1 MNYYACSFSNPENEI
16 LKDMFMELLGT
27 IGFDSFMDTDEG
39 FEAYC
44 QEPAL
49 DEEELNGIMQM
60 EQFANVKLLK
70 KELIPDQDWN
80 ATWEASYEPVI
91 INEFCRIRAP
101 FHKVE
106 GSYKYDLIIEPKMSF
121 GTAHHETTSQIIELM
136 LQSDFTGLNLLDMGS
151 GTGVLAILA
160 KKLGS
165 ATTVAI
171 DNDEWAYRNA
181 LDNIRLN
188 DENDI
193 VVELGDAGSLN
204 DRQFDVILANI
215 NRNILLRDMK
225 EYVKCLVDGGK
236 IFFSGFYEEDLV
248 LITKEAERLGL
259 TYSNHVT
266 KNNWTAAVFV
276 KLFEF
281 RQYMLQ

>member
-1 MNYYACSFSNPENEI
+1 MNYYACSFSNPDNEI
-16 LKDMFMELLGT
+16 LKDMFMELLGE

-39 FEAYC
+39 FDAFC
-44 QEPAL
+44 QEPL
-49 DEEELNGIMQM
+49 LNDEELNDIMQM
-60 EQFANVKLLK
+60 EQFANVKLIK

-136 LQSDFTGLNLLDMGS
+136 LQSDFTGQNLLDMGS

-165 ATTVAI
+165 AMTVAI

-193 VVELGDAGSLN
+193 IVELGDASSLN

-248 LITKEAERLGL
+248 LIAKEAERLGL

-276 KLFEF
+276 K
-281 RQYMLQ
+281 

>member
-1 MNYYACSFSNPENEI
+1 MNYYAYSFTNPDNEN
-16 LKDMFMELLGT
+16 LKDMFMELLGE
-27 IGFDSFMDTDEG
+27 IGFDSFMDTDDG
-39 FEAYC
+39 FDAYC
-44 QEPAL
+44 QEPL
-49 DEEELNGIMQM
+49 LNEEELNDIMQM

-136 LQSDFTGLNLLDMGS
+136 LQSDFSGLNLLDMGS

-188 DENDI
+188 DENEI
-193 VVELGDAGSLN
+193 IVELGDASSLN
-204 DRQFDVILANI
+204 NRQFDVILANI

-248 LITKEAERLGL
+248 LIKKEAERLGL

-276 KLFEF
+276 K
-281 RQYMLQ
+281 

>member
-16 LKDMFMELLGT
+16 LKDMFMELLGE

-39 FEAYC
+39 FDAYC
-44 QEPAL
+44 QEPL
-49 DEEELNGIMQM
+49 LNDEELNDIMQM

-91 INEFCRIRAP
+91 INELCRIRAP

-136 LQSDFTGLNLLDMGS
+136 LQSDFTGQNLLDMGS

-188 DENDI
+188 DENEI
-193 VVELGDAGSLN
+193 IVELGDASSLN

-259 TYSNHVT
+259 TYSNHMT

-276 KLFEF
+276 K
-281 RQYMLQ
+281 

>member
-1 MNYYACSFSNPENEI
+1 MNYYACSFTNPENEN
-16 LKDMFMELLGT
+16 LKDMFMELLGS

-49 DEEELNGIMQM
+49 NEEELNDIMQM

-136 LQSDFTGLNLLDMGS
+136 LQSDFSGLNLLDMGS

-193 VVELGDAGSLN
+193 IVELGDANSLN

-225 EYVKCLVDGGK
+225 EYVKCLVNGGK

-276 KLFEF
+276 K
-281 RQYMLQ
+281 

>member
-1 MNYYACSFSNPENEI
+1 MNYYACSFTNPENEN
-16 LKDMFMELLGT
+16 LKDMFMELLGE

-49 DEEELNGIMQM
+49 DDDELNDIMQM

-193 VVELGDAGSLN
+193 IVELGDANSLN
-204 DRQFDVILANI
+204 DRQFDIILANI

-248 LITKEAERLGL
+248 LIAKEAERLGL
-259 TYSNHVT
+259 RYSNHVT

-276 KLFEF
+276 K
-281 RQYMLQ
+281 

>member
-1 MNYYACSFSNPENEI
+1 MNYYACSFTNPENEN
-16 LKDMFMELLGT
+16 LKDMFMELLGE

-49 DEEELNGIMQM
+49 NETELDEILNM
-60 EQFANVKLLK
+60 EQFANIKFLK

-91 INEFCRIRAP
+91 INESCRIRAP
-101 FHKVE
+101 FHQVE
-106 GSYKYDLIIEPKMSF
+106 GSYKYDLVIEPKMSF

-136 LQSDFTGLNLLDMGS
+136 LQSDFSGLNLLDMGS

-193 VVELGDAGSLN
+193 VVELGDANSLN

-236 IFFSGFYEEDLV
+236 IFFSGFYEEDLK
-248 LITKEAERLGL
+248 LIAKEAERLGL
-259 TYSNHVT
+259 KYVNHLT
-266 KNNWTAAVFV
+266 KNNWTAAIFV
-276 KLFEF
+276 K
-281 RQYMLQ
+281 

>member
-1 MNYYACSFSNPENEI
+1 MNYYACSFTNPENEN
-16 LKDMFMELLGT
+16 LKDMFMELLGE

-49 DEEELNGIMQM
+49 DDNELNDIMQM

-193 VVELGDAGSLN
+193 VVELGDANSLN
-204 DRQFDVILANI
+204 DRQFDIILANI

-248 LITKEAERLGL
+248 LIAKEAERLGL

-276 KLFEF
+276 K
-281 RQYMLQ
+281 

>member
-1 MNYYACSFSNPENEI
+1 MNYYACSFSNPDNEV

-27 IGFDSFMDTDEG
+27 IGFDSFMDTEDG

-44 QEPAL
+44 QESAL
-49 DEEELNGIMQM
+49 DETELDEILRM
-60 EQFANVKLLK
+60 EQFANVSLLK
-70 KELIPDQDWN
+70 KELIPYQDWN

-91 INEFCRIRAP
+91 INELCRIRAP

-106 GSYKYDLIIEPKMSF
+106 GTYKYDLIIEPKMSF

-136 LQSDFTGLNLLDMGS
+136 LHSDFTGLNLLDMGS

-193 VVELGDAGSLN
+193 VVELGDANALN
-204 DRQFDVILANI
+204 DRQFDIILANI

-259 TYSNHVT
+259 KYSNHVT

-276 KLFEF
+276 K
-281 RQYMLQ
+281 

>member
-1 MNYYACSFSNPENEI
+1 MNYYACSFSNPENET
-16 LKDMFMELLGT
+16 LKDMLMEVLGAA
-27 IGFDSFMDTDEG
+27 GFDSFMDTDEG

-44 QEPAL
+44 QEKSL
-49 DEEELNGIMQM
+49 DETELDEILQM
-60 EQFANVKLLK
+60 EQFSNVKLLK

-91 INEFCRIRAP
+91 INELCRIKAP
-101 FHKVE
+101 FHQVE

-136 LQSDFTGLNLLDMGS
+136 LQSDFKGLNVLDMGS

-165 ATTVAI
+165 SMTVAI

-181 LDNIRLN
+181 LDNVKLN
-188 DENDI
+188 DETEI
-193 VVELGDAGSLN
+193 VVELGDANSLN
-204 DRQFDVILANI
+204 NRQFDIILANI

-236 IFFSGFYEEDLV
+236 IFFSGFYEEDLK
-248 LITKEAERLGL
+248 LIAKEAESLGL
-259 TYSNHVT
+259 KYISHVT
-266 KNNWTAAVFV
+266 KNNWTAAVFM
-276 KLFEF
+276 K
-281 RQYMLQ
+281 

>member
-1 MNYYACSFSNPENEI
+1 MNYYACSFSNPENET

-27 IGFDSFMDTDEG
+27 IGFDSFMDTDDG
-39 FEAYC
+39 LEAYC
-44 QEPAL
+44 KEQDYKETEL
-49 DEEELNGIMQM
+49 DEILQM
-60 EQFANVKLLK
+60 EQFANVSLLK

-80 ATWEASYEPVI
+80 ATWEASYEPVV
-91 INEFCRIRAP
+91 INKLCRIRAP
-101 FHKVE
+101 FHQVE

-136 LQSDFTGLNLLDMGS
+136 LQSDFTGLDVLDMGS

-188 DENDI
+188 NENEI
-193 VVELGDAGSLN
+193 VVELGDADSLN
-204 DRQFDVILANI
+204 NRQFDLILANI

-225 EYVKCLVDGGK
+225 EYVKCLLDGGK
-236 IFFSGFYEEDLV
+236 IFFSGFYEEDLK
-248 LITKEAERLGL
+248 LIAKEAESLGL
-259 TYSNHVT
+259 KYISHVT
-266 KNNWTAAVFV
+266 KNNWTAAVFM
-276 KLFEF
+276 K
-281 RQYMLQ
+281 

>member
-1 MNYYACSFSNPENEI
+1 MNYYACSFSNPDNEV

-27 IGFDSFMDTDEG
+27 IGFDSFMDTEDG

-44 QEPAL
+44 QESAL
-49 DEEELNGIMQM
+49 DETELDEILRM
-60 EQFANVKLLK
+60 EQFANVSLLK

-80 ATWEASYEPVI
+80 ATWEASYDPVI
-91 INEFCRIRAP
+91 INELCRIRAP

-106 GSYKYDLIIEPKMSF
+106 GTYKYDLVIEPKMSF

-136 LQSDFTGLNLLDMGS
+136 LQSEFSGLNVLDMGS

-165 ATTVAI
+165 AITVAI

-188 DENDI
+188 DENEI
-193 VVELGDAGSLN
+193 VVELGDATSLN

-225 EYVKCLVDGGK
+225 EYVKSLVENGR

-248 LITKEAERLGL
+248 LITKEAEHLGL
-259 TYSNHVT
+259 KYVNHVT

-276 KLFEF
+276 K
-281 RQYMLQ
+281 

>member
-1 MNYYACSFSNPENEI
+1 MNYYACSFSNPENET
-16 LKDMFMELLGT
+16 LKDMLMELLGA

-44 QEPAL
+44 QESSL
-49 DEEELNGIMQM
+49 DEKELNEILQM
-60 EQFANVKLLK
+60 EQFANIKFLK

-101 FHKVE
+101 FHQVE

-136 LQSDFTGLNLLDMGS
+136 LQSDFKGLNVLDMGS

-165 ATTVAI
+165 AMTVAI

-181 LDNIRLN
+181 LDNILLN

-193 VVELGDAGSLN
+193 VVELGDANSLN
-204 DRQFDVILANI
+204 DRQFNIILANI
-215 NRNILLRDMK
+215 NRNILLRDMS
-225 EYVKCLVDGGK
+225 EYVKCLADEGK
-236 IFFSGFYEEDLV
+236 IFFSGFYEEDLK
-248 LITKEAERLGL
+248 LIAKEAERLGL
-259 TYSNHVT
+259 KYVNHVT
-266 KNNWTAAVFV
+266 KNNWTAAVFI
-276 KLFEF
+276 K
-281 RQYMLQ
+281 

>member
-1 MNYYACSFSNPENEI
+1 MNYYACSFSNPDNEV

-27 IGFDSFMDTDEG
+27 IGFDSFMDTEDG

-44 QEPAL
+44 QEPTL
-49 DEEELNGIMQM
+49 DETELDEILRM
-60 EQFANVKLLK
+60 EQFANVSLLK

-80 ATWEASYEPVI
+80 ATWEASYDPVI
-91 INEFCRIRAP
+91 INELCRIRAP

-106 GSYKYDLIIEPKMSF
+106 GTYKYDLIIEPKMSF

-136 LQSDFTGLNLLDMGS
+136 LQSEFSGLNVLDMGS

-165 ATTVAI
+165 AMTVAI

-188 DENDI
+188 DENEI
-193 VVELGDAGSLN
+193 VVELGDATSLN

-225 EYVKCLVDGGK
+225 EYVKSLVENGR

-248 LITKEAERLGL
+248 LITKEAEHLGL
-259 TYSNHVT
+259 KYVNHVT
-266 KNNWTAAVFV
+266 KIIG
-276 KLFEF
+276 
-281 RQYMLQ
+281 LQQSL

>member
-1 MNYYACSFSNPENEI
+1 MNYYACSFTNPENEN
-16 LKDMFMELLGT
+16 LKNMFMELLGE

-49 DEEELNGIMQM
+49 DENELNDIMQM

-136 LQSDFTGLNLLDMGS
+136 LQSDFSGLNLLDMGS

-188 DENDI
+188 NENDI
-193 VVELGDAGSLN
+193 IVELGDANSLN
-204 DRQFDVILANI
+204 DRQFDIILANI

-225 EYVKCLVDGGK
+225 EYVKSLVDGGK

-259 TYSNHVT
+259 KYVNHVT

-276 KLFEF
+276 K
-281 RQYMLQ
+281 

>member
-1 MNYYACSFSNPENEI
+1 MNYYACSFTNPENEN
-16 LKDMFMELLGT
+16 LKDMFMELLGE

-39 FEAYC
+39 FEAFC

-49 DEEELNGIMQM
+49 DDNELNDIMQM

-193 VVELGDAGSLN
+193 IVELGDANSLN
-204 DRQFDVILANI
+204 DRQFDIILANI

-248 LITKEAERLGL
+248 LIAKEAERLGL
-259 TYSNHVT
+259 RYSNHVT

-276 KLFEF
+276 K
-281 RQYMLQ
+281 

>member
-1 MNYYACSFSNPENEI
+1 MNYYACSFTNPENEN
-16 LKDMFMELLGT
+16 LKDMFMELLGS

-49 DEEELNGIMQM
+49 DENELNDIMQM
-60 EQFANVKLLK
+60 EQFVNVKLLK

-136 LQSDFTGLNLLDMGS
+136 LQSDFSGLNLLDMGS

-193 VVELGDAGSLN
+193 IVELGDANSLN
-204 DRQFDVILANI
+204 DRQFDIILANI

-248 LITKEAERLGL
+248 LIAKEAERLGL
-259 TYSNHVT
+259 KYSNHVT

-276 KLFEF
+276 K
-281 RQYMLQ
+281 

>member
-1 MNYYACSFSNPENEI
+1 MNYYACLFSNPENEN
-16 LKDMFMELLGT
+16 LKDMLMELLGT
-27 IGFDSFMDTDEG
+27 IGFDSFMDTEEG

-44 QEPAL
+44 KEPDL
-49 DEEELNGIMQM
+49 NETELNEILQM
-60 EQFANVKLLK
+60 EQFTSVGLLK

-91 INEFCRIRAP
+91 INDLCRIRAP
-101 FHKVE
+101 FHQVE
-106 GSYKYDLIIEPKMSF
+106 DSYKYDLVIEPKMSF

-136 LQSDFTGLNLLDMGS
+136 LQSDFSGLDVLDMGS

-188 DENDI
+188 DENEI
-193 VVELGDAGSLN
+193 VVELGDANSLN
-204 DRQFDVILANI
+204 NRQFDLILANI
-215 NRNILLRDMK
+215 NRNILLRDMR
-225 EYVKCLVDGGK
+225 EYVKCLVEGGK
-236 IFFSGFYEEDLV
+236 IFFSGFYEEDLK
-248 LITKEAERLGL
+248 LIAKEAESLGL
-259 TYSNHVT
+259 KYISHVT
-266 KNNWTAAVFV
+266 KNNWTAAVFM
-276 KLFEF
+276 K
-281 RQYMLQ
+281 

>member
-1 MNYYACSFSNPENEI
+1 MNYYACSFTNPENEN
-16 LKDMFMELLGT
+16 LKDMFMELLGS

-49 DEEELNGIMQM
+49 DENELNDIMQM
-60 EQFANVKLLK
+60 EQFVNVKLLK

-136 LQSDFTGLNLLDMGS
+136 LQSDFSGLNLLDMGS

-193 VVELGDAGSLN
+193 IVELGDANSLN
-204 DRQFDVILANI
+204 DRQFDIILANI

-248 LITKEAERLGL
+248 LISKEAERLGL
-259 TYSNHVT
+259 KYSNHVT

-276 KLFEF
+276 K
-281 RQYMLQ
+281 

>member
-1 MNYYACSFSNPENEI
+1 MNYYACSFSNPDNEV

-27 IGFDSFMDTDEG
+27 IGFDSFMDTEDG

-44 QEPAL
+44 QESAL
-49 DEEELNGIMQM
+49 DETELDEILRM
-60 EQFANVKLLK
+60 EQFANVSLLK

-80 ATWEASYEPVI
+80 ATWEASYDPVI
-91 INEFCRIRAP
+91 INELCRIRAP

-106 GSYKYDLIIEPKMSF
+106 GTYKYDLVIEPKMSF

-136 LQSDFTGLNLLDMGS
+136 LQSEFSGLNVLDMGS

-165 ATTVAI
+165 AITVAI

-188 DENDI
+188 DENEI
-193 VVELGDAGSLN
+193 VVELGDATSLN

-225 EYVKCLVDGGK
+225 EYVKSLVENGR

-248 LITKEAERLGL
+248 LIQNEAERLGL
-259 TYSNHVT
+259 KYVNHVT

-276 KLFEF
+276 K
-281 RQYMLQ
+281 

>member
-1 MNYYACSFSNPENEI
+1 MNYYACSFTNPENEN
-16 LKDMFMELLGT
+16 LKDMFMELLGS

-44 QEPAL
+44 QEPVL
-49 DEEELNGIMQM
+49 NEEELNDIMQM

-70 KELIPDQDWN
+70 TELIPDQDWN

-193 VVELGDAGSLN
+193 VVELGDANSLN

-225 EYVKCLVDGGK
+225 EYVKCLVNDGK

-276 KLFEF
+276 K
-281 RQYMLQ
+281 

>member
-1 MNYYACSFSNPENEI
+1 MNYYACSFTNPENEN
-16 LKDMFMELLGT
+16 LKDMFMELLGS

-49 DEEELNGIMQM
+49 NEEELNDIMQM

-193 VVELGDAGSLN
+193 VVELGDANSLN

-225 EYVKCLVDGGK
+225 EYVKCLVNGGK

-276 KLFEF
+276 K
-281 RQYMLQ
+281 

>member
-193 VVELGDAGSLN
+193 VVELGDANSLN

-276 KLFEF
+276 K
-281 RQYMLQ
+281 

>member
-16 LKDMFMELLGT
+16 LKDMFMELLGE
-27 IGFDSFMDTDEG
+27 IGFDSFMDTDDG
-39 FEAYC
+39 FDAYC
-44 QEPAL
+44 QEPL
-49 DEEELNGIMQM
+49 LNDEELNDIMQM

-91 INEFCRIRAP
+91 INELCRIRAP

-136 LQSDFTGLNLLDMGS
+136 LQSDFTGQNLLDMGS

-188 DENDI
+188 DENEI
-193 VVELGDAGSLN
+193 IVELGDASSLN

-276 KLFEF
+276 K
-281 RQYMLQ
+281 

>member
-1 MNYYACSFSNPENEI
+1 MNYYACSFSNPDNEN
-16 LKDMFMELLGT
+16 LKDMFVELLGT

-44 QEPAL
+44 KEPSL
-49 DEEELNGIMQM
+49 DEDALADIMQM
-60 EQFANVKLLK
+60 EQFAKVKLLK

-101 FHKVE
+101 FHQVE
-106 GSYKYDLIIEPKMSF
+106 GSYKYDIIIEPKMSF

-136 LQSDFTGLNLLDMGS
+136 LQSDFTGMNLLDMGS

-181 LDNIRLN
+181 LDNVRLN

-193 VVELGDAGSLN
+193 VVEFGDANNLN
-204 DRQFDVILANI
+204 GRQFDVILANI

-248 LITKEAERLGL
+248 LISKEAERLGL
-259 TYSNHVT
+259 KYSNHVT

-276 KLFEF
+276 K
-281 RQYMLQ
+281 

>member
-1 MNYYACSFSNPENEI
+1 MNYYACSFTKLYDEN
-16 LKDMFMELLGT
+16 LRDMFVELLGT
-27 IGFDSFMDTDEG
+27 IGFDSFMDADDTVV
-39 FEAYC
+39 AYC

-49 DEEELNGIMQM
+49 NEAELLEIMQM
-60 EQFANVKLLK
+60 EQFENVKLLK

-91 INEFCRIRAP
+91 INEYCRIRAP

-106 GSYKYDLIIEPKMSF
+106 DSYKYDLVIEPKMSF

-136 LQSDFTGLNLLDMGS
+136 LQSDFSGLDILDMGS

-188 DENDI
+188 NENDI
-193 VVELGDAGSLN
+193 VVELGDANSLK
-204 DRQFDVILANI
+204 DRRFDVILANI

-236 IFFSGFYEEDLV
+236 IFFSGFYEEDLK
-248 LITKEAERLGL
+248 LIAKEAECLGL
-259 TYSNHVT
+259 KYYSHVT

-276 KLFEF
+276 K
-281 RQYMLQ
+281 

>member
-1 MNYYACSFSNPENEI
+1 MNYYACSFTNPDNEN
-16 LKDMFMELLGT
+16 LKDMFMELLGE
-27 IGFDSFMDTDEG
+27 IGFDSFMDTDDG
-39 FEAYC
+39 FDAYC
-44 QEPAL
+44 QEPL
-49 DEEELNGIMQM
+49 LNEEELNDILQM

-136 LQSDFTGLNLLDMGS
+136 LQSDFSGLNLLDMGS

-188 DENDI
+188 DENEI
-193 VVELGDAGSLN
+193 IVELGDATSLN

-248 LITKEAERLGL
+248 LIKKEAERLGL

-276 KLFEF
+276 K
-281 RQYMLQ
+281 

>member
-1 MNYYACSFSNPENEI
+1 MNYYACSFTNPENEN
-16 LKDMFMELLGT
+16 LKDMFMELLGE

-49 DEEELNGIMQM
+49 DDNELNDIMQM

-193 VVELGDAGSLN
+193 IVELGDANSLN
-204 DRQFDVILANI
+204 DRQFDIILANI

-236 IFFSGFYEEDLV
+236 IFFSGFYEEDLA
-248 LITKEAERLGL
+248 LIAKEAERLGL
-259 TYSNHVT
+259 KYSNHVT

-276 KLFEF
+276 K
-281 RQYMLQ
+281 

>member
-1 MNYYACSFSNPENEI
+1 MNYYACSFTNPENEN
-16 LKDMFMELLGT
+16 LKDMFMELLGS

-44 QEPAL
+44 QELAL
-49 DEEELNGIMQM
+49 NEEELNDIMQM

-136 LQSDFTGLNLLDMGS
+136 LQSDFSGLNLLDMGS

-193 VVELGDAGSLN
+193 VVELGDANSLN

-225 EYVKCLVDGGK
+225 EYVKCLVNDGK

-276 KLFEF
+276 K
-281 RQYMLQ
+281 

>member
-1 MNYYACSFSNPENEI
+1 MNYYASSFSNPDNEI
-16 LKDMFMELLGT
+16 LKDMFMELLGE

-39 FEAYC
+39 FDAFC
-44 QEPAL
+44 QEPL
-49 DEEELNGIMQM
+49 LNDEELNDIMQM
-60 EQFANVKLLK
+60 EQFANVKLIK

-136 LQSDFTGLNLLDMGS
+136 LQSDFTGQNLLDMGS

-165 ATTVAI
+165 AMTVAI

-188 DENDI
+188 DENEI
-193 VVELGDAGSLN
+193 IVELGDASSLN

-276 KLFEF
+276 K
-281 RQYMLQ
+281 

>member
-1 MNYYACSFSNPENEI
+1 MNYYACSFTNPENEN
-16 LKDMFMELLGT
+16 LKDMFMELLGE

-49 DEEELNGIMQM
+49 DDDELNDIMQM

-165 ATTVAI
+165 AITVAI

-193 VVELGDAGSLN
+193 IVELGDANSLN
-204 DRQFDVILANI
+204 DRQFDIILANI

-225 EYVKCLVDGGK
+225 EYVKCLVDDGK

-248 LITKEAERLGL
+248 LIAKEAERLGL
-259 TYSNHVT
+259 KYSNHVT

-276 KLFEF
+276 K
-281 RQYMLQ
+281 

>member
-1 MNYYACSFSNPENEI
+1 MNYYACSFSNPENET
-16 LKDMFMELLGT
+16 LKDMLMELLGAA
-27 IGFDSFMDTDEG
+27 GFDSFMDTDEG

-44 QEPAL
+44 QEKSLDVTEL
-49 DEEELNGIMQM
+49 DEILQM
-60 EQFANVKLLK
+60 EQFSNVKLLK

-91 INEFCRIRAP
+91 INELCRIKAP
-101 FHKVE
+101 FHQVE

-136 LQSDFTGLNLLDMGS
+136 LQSDFKGLNVLDMGS

-165 ATTVAI
+165 SMTVAI

-181 LDNIRLN
+181 LDNVKLN
-188 DENDI
+188 DETEI
-193 VVELGDAGSLN
+193 VVKLGDANSLN
-204 DRQFDVILANI
+204 NRQFDIILANI

-236 IFFSGFYEEDLV
+236 IFFSGFYEEDLK
-248 LITKEAERLGL
+248 LIAKEAECLGL
-259 TYSNHVT
+259 KYVNHVT
-266 KNNWTAAVFV
+266 KNNWTAAVFI
-276 KLFEF
+276 K
-281 RQYMLQ
+281 

>member
-1 MNYYACSFSNPENEI
+1 MNYYACSFSKPDNEN
-16 LKDMFMELLGT
+16 LKDMFMELLGE

-39 FEAYC
+39 FDAYC
-44 QEPAL
+44 QEPL
-49 DEEELNGIMQM
+49 LNEEELNDIMQM
-60 EQFANVKLLK
+60 EQFANVKFLK

-136 LQSDFTGLNLLDMGS
+136 LQSDFTGQNLLDMGS

-165 ATTVAI
+165 AMTVAI

-188 DENDI
+188 DENEI
-193 VVELGDAGSLN
+193 IVELGDASSLN

-248 LITKEAERLGL
+248 LIAKEAERLGL

-276 KLFEF
+276 K
-281 RQYMLQ
+281 

>member
-1 MNYYACSFSNPENEI
+1 MNYYACSFSNPDNEV

-27 IGFDSFMDTDEG
+27 IGFDSFMDTEDG

-44 QEPAL
+44 QESAL
-49 DEEELNGIMQM
+49 DETELDEILRM
-60 EQFANVKLLK
+60 EQFANVSLLK

-91 INEFCRIRAP
+91 INELCRIRAP

-106 GSYKYDLIIEPKMSF
+106 GTYKYDLVIEPKMSF

-136 LQSDFTGLNLLDMGS
+136 LQSEFSGLNVLDMGS

-165 ATTVAI
+165 VMTVAI

-188 DENDI
+188 DENEI
-193 VVELGDAGSLN
+193 VVELGDATSLN

-225 EYVKCLVDGGK
+225 EYVKSLVENGR

-248 LITKEAERLGL
+248 LITKEAEHLGL
-259 TYSNHVT
+259 KYVNHVT

-276 KLFEF
+276 K
-281 RQYMLQ
+281 

>member
-1 MNYYACSFSNPENEI
+1 MNYYACSFSNPENDT
-16 LKDMFMELLGT
+16 LKDMFMELLGN

-44 QEPAL
+44 QESSL
-49 DEEELNGIMQM
+49 DEKELDEILQM
-60 EQFANVKLLK
+60 EQFVNVKFLK

-80 ATWEASYEPVI
+80 ATWEASYDPVI
-91 INEFCRIRAP
+91 INNLCRIRAP
-101 FHKVE
+101 FHRVE
-106 GSYKYDLIIEPKMSF
+106 DSYKYDLIIEPKMSF

-136 LQSDFTGLNLLDMGS
+136 LQSDFSGLDVLDMGS

-181 LDNIRLN
+181 LDNINLN

-193 VVELGDAGSLN
+193 VVELGDANSLN
-204 DRQFDVILANI
+204 DRRFDVILANI
-215 NRNILLRDMK
+215 NRNILLRDMT
-225 EYVKCLVDGGK
+225 EYVKCLVSDGK
-236 IFFSGFYEEDLV
+236 IFFSGFYEEDLA
-248 LITKEAERLGL
+248 LIKEEAERLGL
-259 TYSNHVT
+259 KYLNHTT
-266 KNNWTAAVFV
+266 KNNWTAAVFE
-276 KLFEF
+276 K
-281 RQYMLQ
+281 

>member
-1 MNYYACSFSNPENEI
+1 MNYYACSFSNPENET
-16 LKDMFMELLGT
+16 LKDMLMELLGAA
-27 IGFDSFMDTDEG
+27 GFDSFMDTDEG

-44 QEPAL
+44 QEKSLDVTEL
-49 DEEELNGIMQM
+49 DEILQM
-60 EQFANVKLLK
+60 EQFSNVKLLK

-91 INEFCRIRAP
+91 INELCRIKAP
-101 FHKVE
+101 FHQVE

-136 LQSDFTGLNLLDMGS
+136 LQSDFKGLNVLDMGS

-165 ATTVAI
+165 SMTVAI

-181 LDNIRLN
+181 LDNVKLN
-188 DENDI
+188 DETEI
-193 VVELGDAGSLN
+193 VVELGDANSLN
-204 DRQFDVILANI
+204 NRQFDIILANI

-236 IFFSGFYEEDLV
+236 IFFSGFYEEDLK
-248 LITKEAERLGL
+248 LIAKEAECLDL
-259 TYSNHVT
+259 KYVNHVT
-266 KNNWTAAVFV
+266 KNNWTAAVFI
-276 KLFEF
+276 K
-281 RQYMLQ
+281 